1 MTQEREFV
9 RSKRSDEILDFEA
22 AARVSSLSRMRNHSC
37 SSSDSDDDQQSQ
49 GNSDPQDFLRK
60 TRELIKKENDFAKGK
75 CISKYLDSSVPRAS
89 GQNSTIPIH
98 A

>member
-1 MTQEREFV
+1 MSKLLTLAVTQEREFV

-60 TRELIKKENDFAKGK
+60 TRELIKKE
-75 CISKYLDSSVPRAS
+75 
-89 GQNSTIPIH
+89 
-98 A
+98 